1 MSDLR
6 VTDAAGLKAALSDA
20 PAGAVIELE
29 EGDYEGAWHLRKS
42 VTLRAAGERGDA
54 SLWGTGG
61 SVVRVTDDDLV
72 VKIERLT
79 IGDGNAET
87 GGGVHLSG
95 FSRVTLD
102 DCLLEGNTATG
113 GPGGAAAVEAGTL
126 TLKFC
131 DVLNNEAVG
140 GVALAATGVGTL
152 VLHSCLVQATTS
164 AQSAAVVVR
173 GGAEAKIDS
182 TSIVC
187 DGGAA
192 VLVAG
197 TASQRPDVSVTHST
211 LNGEPSLQ
219 LRAQFA
225 GRTTVKDST
234 LSSPAQG
241 VYKPE
246 GTVNVA

>member
-140 GVALAATGVGTL
+140 ASRWRRPVWERWCCTAA
-152 VLHSCLVQATTS
+152 SCKRPLRPRARPLS
-164 AQSAAVVVR
+164 L
-173 GGAEAKIDS
+173 
-182 TSIVC
+182 
-187 DGGAA
+187 GAA
-192 VLVAG
+192 PKRRS
-197 TASQRPDVSVTHST
+197 TARPSSVTAARPSSRLAIRSSST
-211 LNGEPSLQ
+211 E
-219 LRAQFA
+219 
-225 GRTTVKDST
+225 TVGLVSR
-234 LSSPAQG
+234 
-241 VYKPE
+241 E
-246 GTVNVA
+246 